1 MALSPRLVT
10 KLIWPAFRAAGPG
23 AVLLVATIL
32 ALAFANSGS
41 RDIYHHVLHTRLV
54 HSPIAAL
61 ATLDAWINDALMAV
75 FFLLVGLEIKREAM
89 VGALADTRAR
99 RLPVIAALA
108 GMVVPALVFL
118 AVTRNAPELWRGWAI
133 PAATD
138 IAFAMAVIAVL
149 GRRVPRNLRLFLLT
163 VAIVDDIGAVMV
175 IALFYATGMHFA
187 WLAAAA
193 GVLAAMIACNRL
205 GVRRTSPYVLLML
218 PLWYCVLRS
227 GVHPTVAGVVAAFA
241 VPLRAG
247 PGPDGPKS
255 KKIRTSVHG
264 PLRRIEHALDAPV
277 NYLIMPLFGLA
288 NAGVALGGG
297 SAVAGGTTLALAI
310 TAALVVGKQA
320 GVALSVFAC
329 EALGV
334 ARRPAGTNALH
345 IWGAALAC
353 GVGFTMS
360 LFITTLAFRDAP
372 DMAEHARLGILAGS
386 AIAGVAAG
394 VVLWFAHRRAHP

>member
-1 MALSPRLVT
+1 MALKSRSFA
-10 KLIWPAFRAAGPG
+10 KLIWPTFRAAGPG
-23 AVLLVATIL
+23 GFLLIATVL
-32 ALAFANSGS
+32 ALVLANSGW
-41 RDIYHHVLHTRLV
+41 RDFYVHAIHADLE

-61 ATLDAWINDALMAV
+61 PTIDAWINDGLMAV
-75 FFLLVGLEIKREAM
+75 FFLLVGLEIKREAL
-89 VGALADTRAR
+89 VGALADRAAR
-99 RLPVIAALA
+99 AMPVIAAFA

-118 AVTRNAPELWRGWAI
+118 AVTHNEPGLWRGWAI

-163 VAIVDDIGAVMV
+163 VAIVDDIGAVLV
-175 IALFYATGMHFA
+175 IALFYAQSMHFA

-193 GVLAAMIACNRL
+193 GVLGAMIACNRL

-247 PGPDGPKS
+247 SGL
-255 KKIRTSVHG
+255 HG

-288 NAGVALGGG
+288 NAGVALSGGP
-297 SAVAGGTTLALAI
+297 SVAGGTMLAI
-310 TAALVVGKQA
+310 AIAAALVLGKQA
-320 GVALSVFAC
+320 GVALAVFAC

-334 ARRPAGTNALH
+334 AQRPAGTNALH

-360 LFITTLAFRDAP
+360 LFITTLAFPDAP
-372 DMAEHARLGILAGS
+372 DLAERARLGIIVGS
-386 AIAGVAAG
+386 AIAALAAG

>member
-1 MALSPRLVT
+1 MALNVRFLA

-23 AVLLVATIL
+23 AVLLIATIL
-32 ALAFANSGS
+32 ALALANSGW
-41 RDIYHHVLHTRLV
+41 RDVYHHALHTPLA

-61 ATLDAWINDALMAV
+61 PTIDAWINDALMAV
-75 FFLLVGLEIKREAM
+75 FFLLVGLEIKREAL
-89 VGALADTRAR
+89 VGALADHAAR
-99 RLPVIAALA
+99 RLPVIAAVA
-108 GMVVPALVFL
+108 GMIVPALAFL
-118 AVTRNAPELWRGWAI
+118 GVTRNAPALWRGWAI

-163 VAIVDDIGAVMV
+163 VAIVDDIGAVLV
-175 IALFYATGMHFA
+175 IALFYAQSMHFA
-187 WLAAAA
+187 WAAAAA
-193 GVLAAMIACNRL
+193 GVLGAMIACNRL

-247 PGPDGPKS
+247 DKRQGL
-255 KKIRTSVHG
+255 HG

-288 NAGVALGGG
+288 NAGVALSGGPTL
-297 SAVAGGTTLALAI
+297 AGGTTLAIAI
-310 TAALVVGKQA
+310 ATALVLGKQA
-320 GVALSVFAC
+320 GVALSVFVC
-329 EALGV
+329 EALGI

-360 LFITTLAFRDAP
+360 LFITTLAFPDAP
-372 DMAEHARLGILAGS
+372 ELAEHARLGILAGS
-386 AIAGVAAG
+386 AIAGLAAG
-394 VVLWFAHRRAHP
+394 VVLWFAHRRSKG